1 MMSSSAA
8 TPRRSFP
15 NSPFNKEPI
24 EVAEVYEV
32 DDRVVHDRYGLGRL
46 TKVEGERA
54 VHVDFGSHLQRV
66 LLPCRQMT
74 KL

>member
-1 MMSSSAA
+1 VMSSSFA

-15 NSPFNKEPI
+15 NSPFTKDPVEA
-24 EVAEVYEV
+24 AEVYDV

-46 TKVEGERA
+46 TKIEGERA

>member
-1 MMSSSAA
+1 M
-8 TPRRSFP
+8 
-15 NSPFNKEPI
+15 
-24 EVAEVYEV
+24 AEVYEV

-46 TKVEGERA
+46 VKVEGERA